1 MEKTVKE
8 VFKDYNSNSFE
19 LNEAKIK
26 AVNLFKKTGKIEII
40 LIANKQIKIADLA
53 IFEKY
58 IEKRFGFKEIIIKIE
73 YTITPIFTIIEEWQS
88 IIEYMAYKYP
98 LTKALLKNSSVNIE
112 NDIAKVQLSL
122 KGKDILETRKFDQ
135 ILSET
140 LMNLYNKKCKV
151 IFEEK
156 PLEEVM
162 ERLQEQNRKIEE
174 EYILSF

>member
-58 IEKRFGFKEIIIKIE
+58 I
-73 YTITPIFTIIEEWQS
+73 
-88 IIEYMAYKYP
+88 
-98 LTKALLKNSSVNIE
+98 V
-112 NDIAKVQLSL
+112 
-122 KGKDILETRKFDQ
+122 
-135 ILSET
+135 
-140 LMNLYNKKCKV
+140 
-151 IFEEK
+151 
-156 PLEEVM
+156 
-162 ERLQEQNRKIEE
+162 
-174 EYILSF
+174 